1 MRVVFAG
8 SPAIAVPCLEALA
21 DWALETAAGSASAFA
36 GPAGL
41 SGSVDPPDSL
51 DSAGRPGGLELA
63 GLLTNP
69 DSRRGRHGEPEPTE
83 LAAAAAALEGRFREA
98 GLKPPVLMKPERL
111 GAGARKAVR
120 ALEPDLLIVF
130 AYGKIF
136 GPKFLALFPLGG
148 INIHPSLLPAYRG
161 PTPIPQAILNRDRET
176 GITVQRL
183 ALEMDRG
190 DILAQERFPLDGT
203 ETAASLGGETARRAA
218 ALLLRVLRDLAAGA
232 AEGRAQDNGAASYC
246 RLLTREDGRINWNR
260 PAREIEA
267 QIRAY
272 TPWPLSWTLDGGRL
286 LYILKASVAAP
297 AEPAGGLGGALP
309 GTVLGVDRNR
319 GILVQ
324 TGDGALAVSALQ
336 YQAKKALEW
345 RAFLNGVRDFTGRRL
360 G

>member
-1 MRVVFAG
+1 
-8 SPAIAVPCLEALA
+8 
-21 DWALETAAGSASAFA
+21 
-36 GPAGL
+36 
-41 SGSVDPPDSL
+41 
-51 DSAGRPGGLELA
+51 
-63 GLLTNP
+63 
-69 DSRRGRHGEPEPTE
+69 
-83 LAAAAAALEGRFREA
+83 
-98 GLKPPVLMKPERL
+98 MKPERL
-111 GAGARKAVR
+111 EAGARKEIR
-120 ALEPDLLIVF
+120 ALEPDLLISF

-203 ETAASLGGETARRAA
+203 ETAASLGGETACRAA
-218 ALLLRVLRDLAAGA
+218 ALLPRVLRDLAAGA
-232 AEGRAQDNGAASYC
+232 AEGRAQDNEGAGYC
-246 RLLTREDGRINWNR
+246 RLLTREDGRINWNQG
-260 PAREIEA
+260 ALDIEA

-272 TPWPLSWTLDGGRL
+272 TPWPLSWTLDGDRC
-286 LYILKASVAAP
+286 LYILKASVAGVP
-297 AEPAGGLGGALP
+297 AEGASAAGVPAAGAGGAFP

-324 TGDGALAVSALQ
+324 TGDGVLAVSALQ